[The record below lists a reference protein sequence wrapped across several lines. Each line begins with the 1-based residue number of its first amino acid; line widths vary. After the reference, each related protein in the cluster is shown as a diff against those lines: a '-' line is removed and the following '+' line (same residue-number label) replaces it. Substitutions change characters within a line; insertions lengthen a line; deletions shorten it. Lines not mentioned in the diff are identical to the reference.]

1 MKRVKKLSAV
11 LLSLAIMVAFT
22 LPALA
27 QTGNYSI
34 TISPTTENHT
44 YTAYQIFSGDLSG
57 GTETPEG
64 SGSYTGYV
72 LTNIQWGSGVTNT
85 SGLLDALN
93 DISAFNTLTTA
104 STAADV
110 AALLDSATELEAFL
124 EVLNSTPGYLSGT
137 TAGTATP
144 GNGETTCTINL
155 NQAGYYLVKDTL
167 AGDGENEF
175 VSDYI
180 VQVLGQESMAP
191 KGDVSQ
197 IEKKVKD
204 IDDSTNVAGSY
215 TGWQDSADH
224 DIGDAV
230 PFQITATVGDDYESY
245 DEYTFIIHDEQSPGL
260 TFDDTTVTVK
270 VDGTEIQTGY
280 QVVTEALGDDCTF
293 HVVFADLKDIPSV
306 RAGSAITVEYTSTLN
321 TDAVIGAQ
329 GNPNET
335 YLEYSNNP
343 NGTGTGKTPR
353 DTVIVFTYKVDVNK
367 VDEHQQPLEGAQ
379 FTLEKWIADAEGGAT
394 GHWTAPETV
403 TASGTGNNVFSF
415 TGLDDGKYRLI
426 ETVTPNG
433 YNTIDPIVFTVTA
446 NHNIALGTTAAYGAP
461 SATGD
466 YVDANDDP
474 ITGAIAIS
482 FTAMEGGVSTT
493 VVNESGTLLP
503 ETGGM
508 GTTIFYALGGLLVL
522 GAGIPLVVRF
532 RMRETDN
539 RQ

>member
-11 LLSLAIMVAFT
+11 LLSLAMMVAFT

-27 QTGNYSI
+27 QAGDYSI
-34 TISPTTENHT
+34 TITPTTKNHT

-57 GTETPEG
+57 GTETPG
-64 SGSYTGYV
+64 SSGSYTGYV

-85 SGLLDALN
+85 SGLLQALQN
-93 DISAFNTLTTA
+93 IPAFATLTSA

-110 AALLDSATELEAFL
+110 AALLNSATNLEDFL
-124 EVLNSTPGYLSGT
+124 NVLNSTPGYLSGT
-137 TAGTATP
+137 TAGTAAP
-144 GNGETTCTINL
+144 GEGETTCTIDL

-167 AGDGENEF
+167 TGDGENEL

-204 IDDSTNVAGSY
+204 IDDSANIAGAY

-230 PFQITATVGDDYESY
+230 PFQITATVGDDYDNY
-245 DEYTFIIHDEQSPGL
+245 DEYTFVIHDEQSPGL

-270 VDGTEIQTGY
+270 VDGTKIETGY
-280 QVVTEALGDDCTF
+280 RVVTEGLGDNCTF
-293 HVVFADLKDIPSV
+293 HVVFDDLKDIASV

-321 TDAVIGAQ
+321 TNAVIGAQ

-343 NGTGTGKTPR
+343 NGTGTGKTPK

-367 VDEHQQPLEGAQ
+367 VDQNQQPLEGAQ
-379 FTLEKWIADAEGGAT
+379 FTLEKWIADTEGGTT

-426 ETVTPNG
+426 ETVTPSG
-433 YNTIDPIVFTVTA
+433 YNTIAPIVFTVTA
-446 NHNIALGTTAAYGAP
+446 DHVTDLGTAAAYGAP
-461 SATGD
+461 SATGN

-474 ITGAIAIS
+474 ITGAIAIT
-482 FTAMEGGVSTT
+482 FAAIDGGVSTT

-522 GAGIPLVVRF
+522 GAGILLVVRF
-532 RMRETDN
+532 RMREADN